1 MIQLTKKEQEG
12 MLNLSK
18 EFVSIHQEILQVEK
32 TIKEMEDRSSELIGQ
47 LERCRE
53 DEGDFISG
61 LEKKYGQ
68 GSLDPINLTWQKE
81 TIKDEIH
88 Q

>member
-32 TIKEMEDRSSELIGQ
+32 TIRKKIRT
-47 LERCRE
+47 
-53 DEGDFISG
+53 G
-61 LEKKYGQ
+61 LVRPY
-68 GSLDPINLTWQKE
+68 
-81 TIKDEIH
+81 
-88 Q
+88 

>member
-1 MIQLTKKEQEG
+1 
-12 MLNLSK
+12 
-18 EFVSIHQEILQVEK
+18 
-32 TIKEMEDRSSELIGQ
+32 MEDRSSKLIGQ